1 MMVDDTKSLY
11 SESYESDACGIGCV
25 ANIDGLKT
33 NQIITDSLTIL
44 ENMSHRGASGNNKKI
59 GDGAGLKTQIPH
71 NLLLKELSEK
81 NIELPSQGKYGLG
94 MIFFPNNLKE
104 YNTSTKLLQETLK
117 KFKLTVLAKR
127 DVPVNSKDLC
137 KSTLNFIPKI
147 EQWVIKSNSYI
158 DSEDK
163 LNRILF
169 IARRY
174 FENITLKDNKSMFS
188 NSVYIASLSTNTVV
202 YKGQLTTHQIRTF
215 YPDLSD
221 KLFESSFSI
230 VHSRFSTNTFPSWKL
245 AQPFRFI
252 SHNGEINTLQGNLNS
267 LKSAEARFQS
277 TLFSKEELNI
287 LRPVTSDDQ
296 SDSACLDN
304 LIELL
309 SFSGTDINEIMMM
322 LIPESWDNNDN
333 MPSHKKSFYEFKSSI
348 IEPWDGPAAI
358 IYTDGKSIGALL
370 DRNGLRPMR
379 YTITKDNKIILASE
393 AGVLDIDPVN
403 IKEKGNLRSGK
414 ILSIDFSRSKI
425 RFDEEIKNDICK
437 RHPYSSWLER
447 NRITID
453 MLPKQKIKYRKV
465 NDLEL
470 NRYHKIFGY
479 TKEDIKKVI
488 YPMTIKGS
496 EPIGSMGNDTPIA
509 VLSKKPKHI
518 SNYFKQLFA
527 QVTNPPIDPIREKN
541 VMSLKS
547 HLGNISNLLDQ
558 KKSDCQNIFL
568 ESPIISN
575 HTLEKIRSVDIYKLQ
590 TKTLNAYYKVNEKK
604 RNLKSALDR
613 LCRYVDDAIEDGY
626 KLIIISDRFIDSS
639 HAPIP
644 SLLSSAC
651 VHNHLIRSGNRGKVG
666 LIIESGDSWEV
677 HHYATLLSFGVNAV
691 NPYVAFATI
700 RQLRESN
707 SSSSLNKLKTLNKN
721 YIDAIDKGLLKV
733 FSKIGIS
740 TLQSYS
746 GSQLFEIIG
755 LNRRTVDEYFTS
767 TTSRI
772 EGIGVNELER
782 ENNKKHFH
790 AYSDEIS
797 DISDGGVY
805 SWKRDGE
812 THAFNPETI
821 SLLQHSTMKDDIN
834 LFKQYS
840 SKVNRLNKTSIR
852 SQFDFNFSNEPIPIS
867 QVEPAEN
874 IYKRFATGAMSF
886 GSISHEAHTNLA
898 IAMNKLGG
906 RSNSGEGGEDEK
918 RFIKA
923 KNGKNLSSA
932 IKQVASGRFGVS
944 INYLNN
950 AKEIQIKMAQ
960 GAKPGEGGQ
969 LPGHK
974 VDETIAK
981 VRNSTPGV
989 GLISPPPHH
998 DIYSIEDLS
1007 QLIFD
1012 LKNANRHADISV
1024 KLVSKAGVGTIAA
1037 GVAKAKSDKI
1047 LISGYDG
1054 GTGASPLSSVI
1065 HAGLPWELGLSE
1077 AQQTLMKNGLRSR
1090 VTLQVDGQIKTGRD
1104 LAIASILGADE
1115 WGLSTAALISQ
1126 GCIMMRKCHLN
1137 TCPVGIAT
1145 QDEILRKRFNGEVDH
1160 MINLIK
1166 FLTEELREIMAS
1178 LGIKNVNDLIGQT
1191 NLLKQKKNNYWKTK
1205 DLNLNPILFKHS
1217 AKPKSYYNSS
1227 RQKDFL
1233 SDQLDFIILQKI
1245 EKILDGSCKK
1255 FNFSSKIR
1263 STDRAVG
1270 TILSSEI
1277 SKKYGSKG
1285 LPNNTIQIEFQGS
1298 AGQSFGAFGSN
1309 GLTFKVTGETN
1320 DYLGKGLSGAKLIIM
1335 KPPKSDF
1342 ISNENI
1348 IVGNVALYGATS
1360 GQCFINGIA
1369 GERFCV
1375 RNSGA
1380 DVVVEGV
1387 GDNACEYM
1395 TGGDVVILGNIG
1407 KNFGAGM
1414 SGGIAFIYGNK
1425 NLDNFN
1431 KSSIDLVSLEGTD
1444 KEKVKSLLKS
1454 HLRYTDSS
1462 LASFIL
1468 DDIDNQFN
1476 NFTKVYPKELR
1487 AIHEKNKMK
1496 ING

>member
-1 MMVDDTKSLY
+1 MNDSNSLY
-11 SESYESDACGIGCV
+11 RESYESDACGIGCI
-25 ANIDGLKT
+25 ANIDGLRT
-33 NQIITDSLTIL
+33 NEIISDSLTIL

-59 GDGAGLKTQIPH
+59 GDGAGLKIQIPH
-71 NLLLKELSEK
+71 KLLMRELSEK
-81 NIELPSQGKYGLG
+81 NIKLPSQGKYGLG
-94 MIFFPNNLKE
+94 MIFFPNNSRE
-104 YNTSTKLLQETLK
+104 YNASKKLFLETLK
-117 KFKLTVLAKR
+117 KFNLIVLAKR
-127 DVPVNSKDLC
+127 NVPINRKGLC
-137 KSTLNFIPKI
+137 ESTFSFIPKI

-158 DSEDK
+158 DSEDY

-221 KLFESSFSI
+221 KLFESNFSI

-267 LKSAEARFQS
+267 LKSAESRFES
-277 TLFSKEELNI
+277 TLFSKEELNMI
-287 LRPVTSDDQ
+287 RPVTSEDQ

-309 SFSGTDINEIMMM
+309 SFSGTDINEVMMM
-322 LIPESWDNNDN
+322 LIPESWDNSEN

-358 IYTDGKSIGALL
+358 IYTDGKSIGAIL

-393 AGVLDIDPVN
+393 TGVLDIDPGNV
-403 IKEKGNLRSGK
+403 KEKGNLRSGR

-437 RHPYSSWLER
+437 SHPYSNWLER

-453 MLPKQKIKYRKV
+453 MLPRKKIKHRKI

-470 NRYHKIFGY
+470 NRYHKVFGY

-488 YPMTIKGS
+488 YPMTLKGS

-509 VLSKKPKHI
+509 VLSKKPKHL

-547 HLGNISNLLDQ
+547 HIGNVSNLLNQ
-558 KKSDCQNIFL
+558 KESDCKNIFL

-575 HTLEKIRSVDIYKLQ
+575 HTLEKIRSVDIQNLQ
-590 TKTLNAYYKVNEKK
+590 TKTINAYYRVDGKNG
-604 RNLKSALDR
+604 NLKPALDR

-626 KLIIISDRFIDSS
+626 KLIIISDRYIDSS
-639 HAPIP
+639 HAPVP

-651 VHNHLIRSGNRGKVG
+651 IHNHLIRSGNRGKVG
-666 LIIESGDSWEV
+666 LIVESGDSWEV
-677 HHYATLLSFGVNAV
+677 HHYATLLSFGVNAI
-691 NPYVAFATI
+691 NPYVAFATV

-707 SSSSLNKLKTLNKN
+707 SSSSLNKLKNLNKN
-721 YIDAIDKGLLKV
+721 YINAIDKGLLKV

-740 TLQSYS
+740 TLKSYS

-772 EGIGVNELER
+772 EGIGIDEIER

-790 AYSDEIS
+790 AYADEIS
-797 DISDGGVY
+797 DIRDGGVY

-812 THAFNPETI
+812 MHAFNPETI

-852 SQFDFNFSNEPIPIS
+852 SQFEFNFSNDSIPIS
-867 QVEPAEN
+867 EVEPAEN

-886 GSISHEAHTNLA
+886 GSISYEAHTNLA
-898 IAMNKLGG
+898 EAMNKLGG

-918 RFIKA
+918 RFIKG

-974 VDETIAK
+974 VDENIAK

-1012 LKNANRHADISV
+1012 LKNANREADISV

-1065 HAGLPWELGLSE
+1065 HAGLPWELGISE

-1115 WGLSTAALISQ
+1115 WGISTAALISQ

-1178 LGIKNVNDLIGQT
+1178 LGIKKVNDLIGQT
-1191 NLLKQKKNNYWKTK
+1191 NLLKQKKNKYWKTK
-1205 DLNLNPILFKHS
+1205 NLDLYPILFKHS

-1227 RQKDFL
+1227 GQKDFL
-1233 SDQLDFIILQKI
+1233 SKQLDLIFL
-1245 EKILDGSCKK
+1245 EKTQNILDGSSKK
-1255 FNFSSKIR
+1255 LNLSSKIK

-1270 TILSSEI
+1270 TILSSKI
-1277 SKKYGSKG
+1277 SKRYGSKG
-1285 LPNNTIQIEFQGS
+1285 LPNDTINIEFQGS
-1298 AGQSFGAFGSN
+1298 AGQSFGAFAIN
-1309 GLTFKVTGETN
+1309 GLTLEVSGETN
-1320 DYLGKGLSGAKLIIM
+1320 DYFGKGLSGAKLIVK
-1335 KPPKSDF
+1335 KPLNSGF
-1342 ISNENI
+1342 VSNENI
-1348 IVGNVALYGATS
+1348 IVGNVALYGAIS
-1360 GQCFINGIA
+1360 GQSFINGIA

-1375 RNSGA
+1375 RNSGVE
-1380 DVVVEGV
+1380 VVVEGV

-1395 TGGDVVILGNIG
+1395 TGGNVVILGNIG

-1414 SGGIAFIYGNK
+1414 SGGMAFIYGNK
-1425 NLDNFN
+1425 NLNNFN
-1431 KSSIDLVSLEGTD
+1431 KSSIELVDLED
-1444 KEKVKSLLKS
+1444 EDREKVKSLLKA
-1454 HLRYTDSS
+1454 HKRYTDSN

-1476 NFTKVYPKELR
+1476 YFTKVYPKELR
-1487 AIHEKNKMK
+1487 AIHEKNK
-1496 ING
+1496 IVTNG